1 MKEIEKSIEKI
12 DKLSINDLDTRI
24 ELIKKLNIDISKE
37 KNKYQELLD
46 NLSNN
51 NIYIN
56 KNTNLKNVELNK
68 LINDFDNSN
77 LENKINIYKEV
88 SFKIDEIMKVLFHNN
103 LDNCESNINSSSDLE
118 SDSDDNSD

>member
-51 NIYIN
+51 NIYTN

-88 SFKIDEIMKVLFHNN
+88 SFKIDEIMKVLFNNN
-103 LDNCESNINSSSDLE
+103 LDNCNSNINSSSDSDAESE
-118 SDSDDNSD
+118 SD